1 MAEAAKWLTPLN
13 RFAAEWLKPLNAD
26 ATVYL
31 G

>member
-1 MAEAAKWLTPLN
+1 MAEAAKWLKPLN